1 MKKLILLAFPLYLI
15 ACNSK
20 EEKPKPVEVP
30 QTAMTQSSNSEGLNK
45 SFALLLSNYYG
56 LKDAFVKED
65 TAKIKSFAT
74 DLIKAADSLKL
85 GDLKAE
91 AALVETAK
99 MNAQNVSD
107 ETKGLLGETNIEN
120 KRKSFQMVTSDV
132 YDLLRVVKY
141 DREIIYM
148 QHCPMAFENK
158 GQFNHLTISVNTAEI
173 STSGG
178 AEIFSFLQA
187 GIKAMM
193 EIRTRFMNCFIFIYF
208 ELRSI

>member
-30 QTAMTQSSNSEGLNK
+30 QTAMTQSSNSEALNK
-45 SFALLLSNYYG
+45 NFALLLSNYYG

-158 GQFNHLTISVNTAEI
+158 GADWLSNTSEIVNPYIPKKMLDCGEVKDSVD
-173 STSGG
+173 
-178 AEIFSFLQA
+178 FRP
-187 GIKAMM
+187 KK
-193 EIRTRFMNCFIFIYF
+193 
-208 ELRSI
+208 